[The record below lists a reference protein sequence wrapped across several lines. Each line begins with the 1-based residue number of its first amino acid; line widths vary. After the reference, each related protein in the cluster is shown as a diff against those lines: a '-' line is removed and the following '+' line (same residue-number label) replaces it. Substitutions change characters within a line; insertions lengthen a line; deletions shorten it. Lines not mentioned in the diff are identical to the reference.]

1 MISVDDFLKEQGIEH
16 LDVLKIDAE
25 GNDMQV
31 RRGWLGSCRI
41 VTGL

>member
-1 MISVDDFLKEQGIEH
+1 MISVDDFLREQGIEH

-31 RRGWLGSCRI
+31 Q
-41 VTGL
+41 

>member
-1 MISVDDFLKEQGIEH
+1 MISVDDFLREQGITH

-31 RRGWLGSCRI
+31 RWGDVRWVG
-41 VTGL
+41 VV